1 MVGRLLYTL
10 SMIVLLLGAGHV
22 LAPKAGA
29 MEPYW
34 VDAVVNTRLVKC
46 GEPFR
51 FVITAG
57 AQNGYVHLPG
67 MTGIFPECHIL
78 EYQEKD
84 VSKRPEGYIA
94 RQSIYCLAV
103 FALEE
108 IIIPAQTVR
117 FSWAQGT
124 TATAQSMPRQIGIR
138 SMYPETGFSLI
149 DPRAPKRASNTVVIV
164 SLAAGLILLA
174 VWVARG
180 WKRRPGKEP
189 PKPPAHLEARKKL
202 EALGK
207 SRLVAEATKSDK
219 YFTELSRI
227 IRHYLANRY
236 QFSALEMSRQ
246 AIVEEL
252 MRLGVEAKRRELI
265 NKLLQQT
272 DLVKFAQ
279 EAVDYRQV
287 AEAHGLARE
296 IIALT
301 KQEDTVSYG
310 KEGQR

>member
-1 MVGRLLYTL
+1 MTPRYLRMLGLVSLLAWV
-10 SMIVLLLGAGHV
+10 SLLGLSSAQ
-22 LAPKAGA
+22 A

-34 VDAVVNTRLVKC
+34 VDAVANTRLVKA

-67 MTGIFPECHIL
+67 KTGVFPECHVL
-78 EYQEKD
+78 GYKEKD
-84 VSKRPEGYIA
+84 VSKRHEGYLA
-94 RQSIYCLAV
+94 RQGIYRLAA
-103 FALEE
+103 FSLEE
-108 IIIPAQTVR
+108 VILPTQLVR
-117 FSWAQGT
+117 FSWSHGT
-124 TATAQSMPRQIGIR
+124 TATAQSLPIQIGIR
-138 SMYPETGFSLI
+138 SMYPETGLSLI
-149 DPRAPKRASNTVVIV
+149 DPRAPKRASNTVLIV
-164 SLAAGLILLA
+164 SLSLTMLLLA
-174 VWVARG
+174 IWVARG
-180 WKRRPGKEP
+180 WKRRPKKEQ
-189 PKPPAHLEARKKL
+189 PKPPAHLEAMQHL

-227 IRHYLANRY
+227 IRQYIANRY
-236 QFSALEMSRQ
+236 HFPALEMSRL

-265 NKLLQQT
+265 NKLLQET

-279 EAVDYRQV
+279 EVVDYRQV

-301 KQEDTVSYG
+301 RQEEVSLSG
-310 KEGQR
+310 KAGRR